1 MRLIIESGAN
11 CYYKNLLTSNKVIA
25 LILDKYINASYCD
38 LVLIIYKRGYKRLQI
53 YIINIIY
60 IIYMPLYYI
69 LLFLYSNLSS
79 YYNL

>member
-11 CYYKNLLTSNKVIA
+11 YYYKNLLTSNKVIA
-25 LILDKYINASYCD
+25 LILNEYINASYRD
-38 LVLIIYKRGYKRLQI
+38 LVLIIYKGGYKRLQI

-69 LLFLYSNLSS
+69 LLFLYSNFS
-79 YYNL
+79 